1 MLTTEQLEMRKKGLG
16 GSDIAAICG
25 ISHYKTPFE
34 VYLSKMGELEQ
45 KEETGPMEWGNRH
58 EETIARKF
66 AEKNDIEVID
76 LKTTFTHPENPILR
90 CTPDRIVVNGKKEQ
104 LEIKTADSHIAS
116 RWGFDEDDAPQEYLI
131 QVTWNSNILRACGEV
146 DGDMNHL
153 AVLIG
158 GNDYRQY
165 KVPHDQDLA
174 DMLVEKGMAWWK
186 EHIEAKNPPEIDGS
200 EMAQTWVRDKFPDS
214 SKPMIASDDEM
225 DALAVRWKEI
235 RDDIKEKK
243 LSEDAIKNKIRL
255 LLGES
260 EGVSGHW
267 GKAYNR
273 KSKDGVK
280 IDYKGLIEKLDVPDV
295 LLKQFTEKKEGTRA
309 LKPYFSKKGA

>member
-1 MLTTEQLEMRKKGLG
+1 MLSELQLEQRKKGLG
-16 GSDIAAICG
+16 SSDIAAIVG
-25 ISHYKTPFE
+25 LSSYKSEFE
-34 VYLSKMGELEQ
+34 VYLSKTGELED
-45 KEETGPMEWGNRH
+45 KKTTGPMEWGNRH

-66 AEKNDIEVID
+66 AEKNEIEVID
-76 LKTTFTHPENPILR
+76 LKTTFTHPENPLLR

-116 RWGFDEDDAPQEYLI
+116 RWGYDEDDAPQEYLI

-174 DMLVEKGMAWWK
+174 DMLVEKGVAWWK
-186 EHIEAKNPPEIDGS
+186 EHVETKTPPEIDGS
-200 EMAQTWVRDKFPDS
+200 ATATDWLRKKYPDS
-214 SKPMIASDDEM
+214 VAPMIASDDEM
-225 DALAVRWKEI
+225 DELAASWKEV

-260 EGVSGHW
+260 EGVAGHW

-273 KSKDGVK
+273 RSKDGVK
-280 IDYKGLIEKLDVPDV
+280 IDYKGLIEKLDVPDI
-295 LLKQFTEKKEGTRA
+295 LLEQFTEKKEGSRA
-309 LKPYFSKKGA
+309 LKFYPKKGA

>member
-1 MLTTEQLEMRKKGLG
+1 MLTPVQVELRKKGLG
-16 GSDIAAICG
+16 GSDIAG
-25 ISHYKTPFE
+25 IVGLSHYKSEFE

-66 AEKNDIEVID
+66 SEKNEIEVID
-76 LKTTFTHPENPILR
+76 LKKTFTHPDNPILR
-90 CTPDRIVVNGKKEQ
+90 CTPDRIVVNGKREQ

-158 GNDYRQY
+158 GNDYREY

-174 DMLVEKGMAWWK
+174 DMLVAKGMEWWK
-186 EHIEAKNPPEIDGS
+186 NHIVTKTPPEIDGS
-200 EMAQTWVRDKFPDS
+200 DMAETWVRSKFPDS
-214 SKPMIASDDEM
+214 SSPMIASDAEM
-225 DALAVRWKEI
+225 DTIAEEWKGL
-235 RDDIKEKK
+235 RDEIKEMK
-243 LSEDAIKNKIRL
+243 LCEDAIKNKVRL
-255 LLGES
+255 LLGDS
-260 EGVSGHW
+260 EGVAGHW

-273 KSKDGVK
+273 RSKDGVTTN
-280 IDYKGLIEKLDVPDV
+280 YKGLIEKLDVPAV
-295 LLKQFTEKKEGTRA
+295 LLKQFTEKKEGSRA
-309 LKPYFSKKGA
+309 LKPYFKKGA